1 MGFFREADKVAGD
14 ILKDFR
20 GAIIF
25 LGRLLLLSTF
35 VEDGFR
41 MWHQWEGKFILHFTF
56 FCINF
61 QIYVLDRIE
70 CGRKWA
76 IFG

>member
-1 MGFFREADKVAGD
+1 MLLKKFKKMGFFREADKVAGD

-56 FCINF
+56 FVFLNIK
-61 QIYVLDRIE
+61 I
-70 CGRKWA
+70 G
-76 IFG
+76 